1 MHHEQTCLHPGNPLF
16 YLRQFWA
23 GIQKVFIVKGD
34 MPDNSKSVCDNV
46 EFKNKTEMSVNIK
59 LFNSEFA
66 EKCEDM
72 DL

>member
-1 MHHEQTCLHPGNPLF
+1 
-16 YLRQFWA
+16 
-23 GIQKVFIVKGD
+23 

-66 EKCEDM
+66 EECEDM